1 MKNNLNLTKPLA
13 ADITTG
19 LVLPTKQQEEKAS
32 VLSCGKSLE
41 ERDSKKPSKI
51 QSKWWIKNSGGK
63 EQKCTSHSAMLI
75 TFTLL
80 QDMDTIALYKCTTI
94 LY

>member
-1 MKNNLNLTKPLA
+1 MA

-41 ERDSKKPSKI
+41 VRDSRKPSKI